1 MELQNNRVLTY
12 CPPNF
17 PAQYEILR
25 AFRYCKRVTLQ
36 GYYAVSDILL
46 SLAFANQWNSK
57 HSSYVST
64 RLFCN
69 SVVFRLFCQYSVV
82 CCASVPVF
90 RRCSVLRSSGV
101 PVFRYAFAIAC
112 VLLVLVFL
120 PALSGISEN
129 SEHKAILQTTKE
141 LIQYMVL
148 QIQFRSLKHTTVIRI
163 CKHLSNSPFRPK
175 R

>member
-69 SVVFRLFCQYSVV
+69 SDCSASIQLYVAPAFWCSADVPCSV
-82 CCASVPVF
+82 VPVF
-90 RRCSVLRSSGV
+90 RCSGMPLQL
-101 PVFRYAFAIAC
+101 PVFFLFLFFCQRYPEYRRI
-112 VLLVLVFL
+112 
-120 PALSGISEN
+120 
-129 SEHKAILQTTKE
+129 
-141 LIQYMVL
+141 
-148 QIQFRSLKHTTVIRI
+148 RSIKL
-163 CKHLSNSPFRPK
+163 FYRPPK
-175 R
+175 S

>member
-90 RRCSVLRSSGV
+90 RCSGMPLQL
-101 PVFRYAFAIAC
+101 PVFFLFLFFCQRYPEYRRI
-112 VLLVLVFL
+112 
-120 PALSGISEN
+120 
-129 SEHKAILQTTKE
+129 
-141 LIQYMVL
+141 
-148 QIQFRSLKHTTVIRI
+148 RSIKL
-163 CKHLSNSPFRPK
+163 FYRPPK
-175 R
+175 S

>member
-90 RRCSVLRSSGV
+90 RRCSVFRSSGV
-101 PVFRYAFAIAC
+101 PVFRCSGMPLQLPLF
-112 VLLVLVFL
+112 FL
-120 PALSGISEN
+120 FLFFCQRYPE
-129 SEHKAILQTTKE
+129 
-141 LIQYMVL
+141 Y
-148 QIQFRSLKHTTVIRI
+148 RRI
-163 CKHLSNSPFRPK
+163 WSIKLFYRPPK
-175 R
+175 S